1 MVIHKS
7 EKEKNTETLL
17 LTENYSLV
25 TGGGDTADHPNKDEA
40 AWCREP

>member
-7 EKEKNTETLL
+7 EKEKNTEIIL

-25 TGGGDTADHPNKDEA
+25 TIDFGESP
-40 AWCREP
+40 RF